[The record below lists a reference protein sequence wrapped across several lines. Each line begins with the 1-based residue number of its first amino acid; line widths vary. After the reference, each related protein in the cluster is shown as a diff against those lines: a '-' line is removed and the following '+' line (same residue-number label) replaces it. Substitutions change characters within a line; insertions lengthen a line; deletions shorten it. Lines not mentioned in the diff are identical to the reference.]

1 MRDGGFVSKTRREF
15 LQLPASTGALAT
27 MARRSTW
34 FGDCTSATVS
44 SSQLGTVAGFR
55 GLVDAG

>member
-1 MRDGGFVSKTRREF
+1 MRDGGSVPTTRRES
-15 LQLPASTGALAT
+15 LQLSASIVAVAT
-27 MARRSTW
+27 IAKRSTW

-44 SSQLGTVAGFR
+44 SSQLGNVAGFR